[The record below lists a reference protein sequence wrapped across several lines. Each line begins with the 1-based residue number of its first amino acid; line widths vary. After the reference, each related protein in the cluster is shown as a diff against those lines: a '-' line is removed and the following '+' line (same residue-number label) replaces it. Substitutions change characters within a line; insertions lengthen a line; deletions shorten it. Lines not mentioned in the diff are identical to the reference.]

1 MKGSNRDTERESEEI
16 KRLHKLLKGR
26 GETYT
31 SCR

>member
-1 MKGSNRDTERESEEI
+1 MKGSNRDTEREQEET
-16 KRLHKLLKGR
+16 KRLQKLLKGR